1 MHIPLEKDNK
11 CKLSRTSNK
20 NQGIHVKQNCENQ
33 GDVHDDFGEYAGQDE
48 INDWKEHCHRSNQKK

>member
-48 INDWKEHCHRSNQKK
+48 IND